1 MRIPSVVIQHLVTNE
16 RMMYPYMPTDDNYQH
31 IPREFKLSEDQT
43 PTNVLYPAYQTMNW
57 AATDKDPLN
66 LYKDYDWK

>member
-1 MRIPSVVIQHLVTNE
+1 MRVPSVVIQHLVTNE
-16 RMMYPYMPTDDNYQH
+16 RMMYPYMPNDDNYQH

-43 PTNVLYPAYQTMNW
+43 PTPVLHPTYQTMNW
-57 AATDKDPLN
+57 AATDKDPLD